1 MNTRGRGVHQSGDSH
16 RRCELRQQHFYQGR
30 LQALVYVAPACVCVC
45 ISFLLPRGRVTTLT
59 VRGTWSAKGVIVHGK
74 GQYISRE

>member
-30 LQALVYVAPACVCVC
+30 LQALVYVAPACVCVYF
-45 ISFLLPRGRVTTLT
+45 FLVTPRSRDYVDSAGYMECK
-59 VRGTWSAKGVIVHGK
+59 RGHRAW
-74 GQYISRE
+74 